1 MGLVFSTASRAG
13 SESARINQQRGRCY
27 MAAGDLL
34 NKWLIG
40 AGIGAV
46 FGLFIALGQILAAR
60 GKKKDKE
67 KESETP
73 LNQKPED

>member
-1 MGLVFSTASRAG
+1 
-13 SESARINQQRGRCY
+13 